1 MSPADSAALTGSLC
15 QWRKAADG
23 RLPAGSSPEKAA
35 AQRRLSASR
44 PRGPHVEMAAAAPSR
59 RRLSLGRRGLEPAG
73 SRRGVARTTQC
84 WLWLA
89 SATAL
94 LHATAFGC
102 GTTWAGLRAV
112 PQTRPR
118 RLRVPAGATNGG
130 SEQLSTLTVVVDEDA
145 ENSQDSNGIKVGR
158 IGGRTAGRKVP
169 PRPTEV
175 RPPPASST
183 EQGEGPLGALKT
195 VAAVLLALW
204 LGRALLEFTLF
215 SSQDTDTY
223 YVSSRSMVAV
233 TTIDENGQRRT
244 NVQEDSNVRTNIPG
258 LRKGDTVVLPS
269 LAPFGYFDGYQ

>member
-1 MSPADSAALTGSLC
+1 M
-15 QWRKAADG
+15 
-23 RLPAGSSPEKAA
+23 
-35 AQRRLSASR
+35 
-44 PRGPHVEMAAAAPSR
+44 
-59 RRLSLGRRGLEPAG
+59 
-73 SRRGVARTTQC
+73 
-84 WLWLA
+84 
-89 SATAL
+89 
-94 LHATAFGC
+94 
-102 GTTWAGLRAV
+102 
-112 PQTRPR
+112 
-118 RLRVPAGATNGG
+118 
-130 SEQLSTLTVVVDEDA
+130 TVVVDEDA